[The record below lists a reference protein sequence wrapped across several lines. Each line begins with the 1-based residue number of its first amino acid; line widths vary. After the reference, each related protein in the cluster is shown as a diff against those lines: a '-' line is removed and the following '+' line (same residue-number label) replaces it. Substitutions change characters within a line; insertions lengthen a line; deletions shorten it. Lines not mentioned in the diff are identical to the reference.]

1 MNQFSKTEA
10 FTHSFQ
16 LMLRNFWLW
25 IKVALTQVAII
36 LLTGISWFLVT
47 LFIMKFLAYDDP
59 MGVTFKVAD
68 HVYFLSLAQLITL
81 VLLFLA
87 YFIFMFAFWVGYN
100 KVILEVDKTG
110 KGHIKT
116 LFHGFGL
123 AWPRLLIATFLY
135 FIIVVLGL
143 IVFVIPGVFFIIRF
157 YFINWLILDKNR
169 GVIASFK
176 ESWSITRE
184 HTWPLF
190 IFVLCIML
198 ITAATKGWALIFI
211 MPFTFLASIYV
222 YRKLER

>member
-10 FTHSFQ
+10 FTHGFR
-16 LMLRNFWLW
+16 LTLHNFWLW
-25 IKVALTQVAII
+25 IKVAIVQLLITA
-36 LLTGISWFLVT
+36 LTGVVWFLVT
-47 LFIMKFLAYDDP
+47 LFIMKSMAYDDP

-110 KGHIKT
+110 KGHVKT

-123 AWPRLLIATFLY
+123 AWPRLLIATFLC
-135 FIIVVLGL
+135 FLLVVLGL
-143 IVFVIPGVFFIIRF
+143 IAFVIPGIIFITRF

-176 ESWSITRE
+176 ESWSITRG

-190 IFVLCIML
+190 IFVLCTTL
-198 ITAATKGWALIFI
+198 IAAATKGWALIFI
-211 MPFTFLASIYV
+211 IPLTFLASIYV